1 MVLLFLTV
9 IGGAFMNG
17 TATVPKEKLFLTLR
31 SCRFALMQISYLS
44 FLGTPVFLIVLV
56 VVVGCFLFLCLFAFR
71 LLFAPSSFD
80 AGDQGGVLMANEKG
94 AFTGISTKLI

>member
-1 MVLLFLTV
+1 MLLFLTV

-17 TATVPKEKLFLTLR
+17 TATVSKEKLFLTLR

-56 VVVGCFLFLCLFAFR
+56 VVVGCFLFLCLFAFLVSYLP
-71 LLFAPSSFD
+71 LLLLMR
-80 AGDQGGVLMANEKG
+80 GIRGVC
-94 AFTGISTKLI
+94 

>member
-1 MVLLFLTV
+1 MLLFLTV

-17 TATVPKEKLFLTLR
+17 TATVSKEKLFLTLR
-31 SCRFALMQISYLS
+31 SCRFALMQISCLS
-44 FLGTPVFLIVLV
+44 FLGTPVFLIIVLV

>member
-1 MVLLFLTV
+1 MLLFLTV

-17 TATVPKEKLFLTLR
+17 TATVSKENLFLTLR

-56 VVVGCFLFLCLFAFR
+56 V
-71 LLFAPSSFD
+71 
-80 AGDQGGVLMANEKG
+80 
-94 AFTGISTKLI
+94 